1 MTMKSGLLVAPAVAA
16 TLMLAGLT
24 LGGLSLAGAA
34 SLRSLLRPWMTKGL
48 RSSPITNVYAP
59 PSTGQNLNAPPR
71 T

>member
-34 SLRSLLRPWMTKGL
+34 SLRSLLRPWMTKGEAT
-48 RSSPITNVYAP
+48 RPTVDVG
-59 PSTGQNLNAPPR
+59 TGRHLNARPR